1 MIQVLYNLLLAVFAP
16 LALPYWVL
24 RGRAKGHPWSSL
36 PEALGLHRF
45 QHDATAR
52 DSIWFH
58 AVSVGEVLA
67 SLPFLRQ
74 LRRELPSVPL
84 YVSTGTPSGR
94 QLAEEK
100 LAGVA
105 DAVFRAPVELPC
117 CIAKVFSRLQP
128 RLLVVTETEL
138 WPNYFFQ
145 AKRFGAAVLL
155 VNGRISDRSAPK
167 YKAFRF
173 LFGSALRCADLV
185 LVQSPADRE
194 RFVAAGSPQAATR
207 LGGNLKYDFD
217 SPASEAELPADLRGF
232 LEQTAP
238 DLLIVAGST
247 REGEE
252 RMLTPAMRAV
262 AMQQHRVLIVDAP
275 RHPTRFDEAERALA
289 GSGLPV
295 LRRSHLDAS
304 LPCRLPAVLLLDS
317 LGELAA
323 LYPRADFVFV
333 GGSLN
338 GWGGHNVLEPV
349 LHGRPVVVGPTMQ
362 NFRQVSADLLRIG
375 GLIQVGNAAELP
387 DVFLD
392 LAMGAARR
400 EGVGHAGQTWARAQ
414 QGASARA
421 TTEAVRLYRGALPR
435 CPPSIHALLA
445 LRLPSALWGAIA
457 RLRRS
462 LYGRGLLSSNRL
474 STPVVSVGNLT
485 VGGTGKTPVVA
496 WLVER
501 LASAGHSAA
510 VLTRGYGRSATGL
523 THILRAGEE
532 ADPGIVGDEPAM
544 LARRFSVT
552 APRTLV
558 AVGADRRASGRMV
571 ENGGGIDFL
580 VLDDGFQHM
589 QLERSLNVVLV
600 DGSQP
605 FGNGYLLPLGRLREP
620 PSSLARADIVL
631 VTRADPDLDHSR
643 LHAAVRKWNRHAPI
657 WHAQTALRGLVDLR
671 SGTAE
676 ILDALTGKRVAAFCG
691 IGNPLSFWM
700 QTRNL
705 RCEIVLRRAYRDHH
719 RYTPRDVARLR
730 QEAADAGAE
739 AFLTTVKDSMNLGA
753 ALELELPVY
762 ALQIDVAIDHP
773 EELLARVLSLK
784 ANGPAPL
791 VTE

>member
-1 MIQVLYNLLLAVFAP
+1 MIQVLYNLLLAVLAP

-36 PEALGLHRF
+36 PEALGLPRF

-52 DSIWFH
+52 NSIWFH

-100 LAGVA
+100 LRGIA

-117 CIAKVFSRLQP
+117 CIAKVFSRLRP
-128 RLLVVTETEL
+128 RVLIVTETEL

-155 VNGRISDRSAPK
+155 VNGRISDRSAPQ

-173 LFGSALRCADLV
+173 LFGPVLKCADLV
-185 LVQSPADRE
+185 LAQSPVDRE
-194 RFVAAGSPQAATR
+194 RFLAAGSLQAATR

-217 SPASEAELPADLRGF
+217 SPASEGELSADLRQF
-232 LEQTAP
+232 LECTAP

-252 RMLTPAMRAV
+252 RMLTPALRAV
-262 AMQQHRVLIVDAP
+262 ATQQHRVLFVDAP

-295 LRRSHLDAS
+295 VRRSRLDAS
-304 LPCRLPAVLLLDS
+304 LPCRLPAILVLDS
-317 LGELAA
+317 LGELAT
-323 LYPRADFVFV
+323 LYPRADFAFV

-362 NFRQVSADLLRIG
+362 NFRQITADLLRVG

-387 DVFLD
+387 SVFAD
-392 LAMGAARR
+392 LAADTARR
-400 EGVGHAGQTWARAQ
+400 EAVGQAGQSWARAQ

-421 TTEAVRLYRGALPR
+421 SAEAIRLYRSALPR
-435 CPPSIHALLA
+435 RPPSIRALLA
-445 LRLPSALWGAIA
+445 LRLPSAIWGAIA

-462 LYGRGLLSSNRL
+462 LYGSGLLSSNRL

-501 LASAGHSAA
+501 LASAGHAAA
-510 VLTRGYGRSATGL
+510 VLTRGYGRSAAGL
-523 THILRAGEE
+523 THMLRAGEE
-532 ADPGIVGDEPAM
+532 ADPRIVGDEPAI
-544 LARRFSVT
+544 LARRFAAS

-558 AVGADRRASGRMV
+558 AVGADRCANGRLV
-571 ENGGGIDFL
+571 EKGGGIDFL

-589 QLERSLNVVLV
+589 QLERSLNVVLL

-620 PSSLARADIVL
+620 PSSLKGADIVL
-631 VTRADPDLDHSR
+631 VTRVDPELDYSR
-643 LHAAVRKWNRHAPI
+643 LHAAVREWNPHAPI
-657 WHAQTALRGLVDLR
+657 LHAETAVRGLVDLR
-671 SGTAE
+671 SDTADT
-676 ILDALTGKRVAAFCG
+676 LDALAGKRVAAFCG
-691 IGNPLSFWM
+691 IGNPLAFWM
-700 QTRNL
+700 QTRKL
-705 RCEIVLRRAYRDHH
+705 GCEIVLRRAYRDHH
-719 RYTPRDVARLR
+719 RYTPRDLAHLR
-730 QEAADAGAE
+730 RAAGAAEAE

-753 ALELELPVY
+753 ALELELPAY
-762 ALQIDVAIDHP
+762 ALQIDLEIDRP

-791 VTE
+791 IA